1 MCNYAEKLS
10 FYSKIKTK
18 SQKSAKNCI
27 KKTFFIDNL
36 WCSTYVPKCT
46 VIYFLA
52 ELSLVTDIEND
63 SVEKWI
69 FPQPSQLTFSN

>member
-36 WCSTYVPKCT
+36 
-46 VIYFLA
+46 
-52 ELSLVTDIEND
+52 
-63 SVEKWI
+63 
-69 FPQPSQLTFSN
+69 

>member
-18 SQKSAKNCI
+18 SRKSTKNCI

-46 VIYFLA
+46 VTYFLA
-52 ELSLVTDIEND
+52 ELSLMTDIEND

-69 FPQPSQLTFSN
+69 FPQPSKLTFSN